1 MVVTKG
7 ASEVLL
13 PFQPVLKFDAEG
25 LAFRIF
31 QNLGCTVKGFIGLGT
46 QSLPAESMGC
56 KNLV

>member
-7 ASEVLL
+7 VSEVLL

-31 QNLGCTVKGFIGLGT
+31 QILGCTVKGLW
-46 QSLPAESMGC
+46 
-56 KNLV
+56 V